1 MLFKDKRVA
10 ILFAGQGAQ
19 TNHMGQALYI
29 RFDEVRSLYAQANS
43 ILGYDLESIVFS
55 DNALLHETQYAQ
67 PAIAITS
74 IALYAIAM
82 QLLSIQ
88 PVALAGL
95 SLGEYS
101 ALYAA
106 GVFKLSDTIQLIH
119 HRASWMQEAA
129 QVQKGAMAAI
139 LGLEAYVLE
148 DICHSITNVVVA
160 NYNCPGQLVIS
171 GLESA
176 VDTAIE
182 KAKKAGARRAIRL
195 NVNGAFHS
203 FMMNPAADKLDILL
217 STMYPKPMEIDV
229 ISNVTGMKMDESR
242 IKELMVSHMTSPV
255 RFDSSIRTLINTYNV
270 NLFIEI
276 GPGSVLSGFVKKI
289 DPNVSVISINTIED
303 IETLL
308 KEGIL

>member
-1 MLFKDKRVA
+1 M
-10 ILFAGQGAQ
+10 
-19 TNHMGQALYI
+19 
-29 RFDEVRSLYAQANS
+29 
-43 ILGYDLESIVFS
+43 
-55 DNALLHETQYAQ
+55 
-67 PAIAITS
+67 
-74 IALYAIAM
+74 
-82 QLLSIQ
+82 
-88 PVALAGL
+88 
-95 SLGEYS
+95 
-101 ALYAA
+101 
-106 GVFKLSDTIQLIH
+106 
-119 HRASWMQEAA
+119 
-129 QVQKGAMAAI
+129 
-139 LGLEAYVLE
+139 
-148 DICHSITNVVVA
+148 
-160 NYNCPGQLVIS
+160 IS